1 MSEII
6 GHKNAFLIKKAPFY
20 IKNVAL
26 IWVFTDFI
34 VFLQNNLNRNRNKII
49 KEWEFLQNYS
59 VVRTTIKR

>member
-6 GHKNAFLIKKAPFY
+6 GYKNAFFDKKAPFY

-34 VFLQNNLNRNRNKII
+34 VFLQNNLNRNRK
-49 KEWEFLQNYS
+49 
-59 VVRTTIKR
+59 

>member
-6 GHKNAFLIKKAPFY
+6 SHKNAFFDKKRPFY

-34 VFLQNNLNRNRNKII
+34 VFLQNNLNRYRK
-49 KEWEFLQNYS
+49 
-59 VVRTTIKR
+59 

>member
-6 GHKNAFLIKKAPFY
+6 AIKMHFLIKKAPFY

-34 VFLQNNLNRNRNKII
+34 VFLQNNLNRYK
-49 KEWEFLQNYS
+49 K
-59 VVRTTIKR
+59 